1 MVTGEHGLHR
11 VVIGVVAVV
20 VAVVAVVVEIV
31 VSIEAESSS
40 MIVEKI
46 PYYRPNFKSFPKIII

>member
-11 VVIGVVAVV
+11 VVLGVVV
-20 VAVVAVVVEIV
+20 VAVLVAVVVEFV

-40 MIVEKI
+40 VIVEKI